1 MAEYAIVKWA
11 IAHWRALVL
20 GALLLGL
27 SGWHFQ
33 DKISDWLDAT
43 KIERLEKRLEA
54 AEGRVA
60 SLEESARLQE
70 AATGATKAAGD
81 RNDAVLPKTRRE
93 TAGRVE
99 RAPVA
104 DAATELRDDQEA
116 IAAYESAAGRLQGT
130 HPR

>member
-1 MAEYAIVKWA
+1 MTAAFLLR
-11 IAHWRALVL
+11 HWRILALLACVL
-20 GALLLGL
+20 GLFWFGYHTKA
-27 SGWHFQ
+27 
-33 DKISDWLDAT
+33 KIDA
-43 KIERLEKRLEA
+43 REA
-54 AEGRVA
+54 AVA
-60 SLEESARLQE
+60 ELERMVAEKDEVIAGLMESRRLQE
-70 AATGATKAAGD
+70 AANAASKAAGD

-130 HPR
+130 RPR

>member
-1 MAEYAIVKWA
+1 M
-11 IAHWRALVL
+11 IAWLIARPKLAL
-20 GALLLGL
+20 ALLLTL
-27 SGWHFQ
+27 ALAGWHFQ
-33 DKISDWLDAT
+33 DKISDWLDAR
-43 KIERLEKRLEA
+43 KIAKLQAQVEA
-54 AEGRVA
+54 LSGEVA
-60 SLEESARLQE
+60 SLKESARLQE
-70 AATGATKAAGD
+70 AANAASKAAGD

-130 HPR
+130 RPR